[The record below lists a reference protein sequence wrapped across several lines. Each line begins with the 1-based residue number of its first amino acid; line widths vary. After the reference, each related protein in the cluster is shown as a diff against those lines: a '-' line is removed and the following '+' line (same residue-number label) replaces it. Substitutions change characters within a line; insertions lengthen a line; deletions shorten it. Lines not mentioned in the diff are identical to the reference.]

1 MVLEARLHTELRTAA
16 SAPIVADPAAG
27 IDGGQW
33 PNLFVIGASKAGS
46 SALHAYLGAH
56 PDICMSS
63 EKEPCFF
70 VAPDE
75 LARAWP
81 IMARRPCSH
90 DRDAYLALWQGGGRA
105 RYRGEASVY
114 YSQAPHRGGV
124 PARIAAAAPDARI
137 LYTVREPVTRAIGHY
152 WQRFK
157 EFQEPLGMEA
167 AMRLNPLYRD
177 TSDYALQLQAYLD
190 HFDASRIHVVV
201 AEELR
206 ANRREVLARCIEWL
220 GLPACPFEDSQLAD
234 RHASPPTSR
243 RQRFPFVAGIRNS
256 ALWAGARG
264 HLPAGLVERLRRAAT
279 VSFDK
284 QQVDE
289 QVARAYLEEYLAP
302 RRAAFE
308 AMLGRRVAAWH
319 PA

>member
-1 MVLEARLHTELRTAA
+1 MRTESCLAIDPDAT
-16 SAPIVADPAAG
+16 SGAP
-27 IDGGQW
+27 W
-33 PNLFVIGASKAGS
+33 PNLFIIGASKAGS
-46 SALHAYLGAH
+46 SALHAYLDAH
-56 PDICMSS
+56 PDIRMSS

-70 VAPDE
+70 VARDE
-75 LARAWP
+75 LEQAWP

-90 DRDAYLALWQGGGRA
+90 DRDAYLALWAGAERA
-105 RYRGEASVY
+105 RYRGEGSVY

-137 LYTVREPVTRAIGHY
+137 IYTVREPVTRAVGHY

-157 EFQEPLGMEA
+157 EFQEPLGIEA

-177 TSDYALQLQAYLD
+177 TSDYALQLRAYLD
-190 HFDASRIHVVV
+190 HFEASQIHVIV

-206 ANRREVLARCIEWL
+206 ADRRAVLARCIAWL
-220 GLPACPFEDSQLAD
+220 GLPPCRFDEGQLAD

-243 RQRFPFVAGIRNS
+243 RQRFPFVGRVRDS
-256 ALWAGARG
+256 ALWARARER
-264 HLPAGLVERLRRAAT
+264 LPGGVVERLRAAGT
-279 VSFDK
+279 VAFEK
-284 QQVDE
+284 RQVDE
-289 QVARAYLEEYLAP
+289 QGARAYLAEYLAP

-308 AMLGRRVAAWH
+308 EMLGRRIAAWG

>member
-1 MVLEARLHTELRTAA
+1 MA
-16 SAPIVADPAAG
+16 ADPDARQTG
-27 IDGGQW
+27 TPW
-33 PNLFVIGASKAGS
+33 PNLFIIGASKAGS
-46 SALHAYLGAH
+46 SALHAYLDAH

-70 VAPDE
+70 IAQDE
-75 LARAWP
+75 LEQAWP

-90 DRDAYLALWQGGGRA
+90 DPQAYLALWQGGEGA
-105 RYRGEASVY
+105 RYRGEGSVY

-137 LYTVREPVTRAIGHY
+137 IYTVREPVTRAIGHY

-157 EFQEPLGMEA
+157 EFQEPLGIEA

-177 TSDYALQLQAYLD
+177 TSDYPLQMQAYLD
-190 HFDASRIHVVV
+190 HFDAAQIHVIV

-220 GLPACPFEDSQLAD
+220 GLPPGRFEESQLAD

-243 RQRFPFVAGIRNS
+243 RQRFPFVARVRDS
-256 ALWAGARG
+256 ALWACTRG
-264 HLPAGLVERLRRAAT
+264 HLPAGVVGRLRAAGT

-284 QQVDE
+284 RHVDE
-289 QVARAYLEEYLAP
+289 RDARAYLAEYLSP

-308 AMLGRRVAAWH
+308 EMLGRRIAAWH
-319 PA
+319 RA